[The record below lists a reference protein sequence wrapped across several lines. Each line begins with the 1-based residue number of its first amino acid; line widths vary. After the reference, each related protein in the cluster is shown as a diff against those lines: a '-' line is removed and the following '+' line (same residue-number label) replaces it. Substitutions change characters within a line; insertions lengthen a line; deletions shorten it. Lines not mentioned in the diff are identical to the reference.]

1 MLSRETRTQSSDQT
15 QHLGKVTKQTLIFL
29 FSPSPIDLQIYK
41 EQPVKGM
48 KTRVLKDGWIF
59 FCRFLE
65 SRGKALTL
73 KAVQSGESLESNSFH
88 EIKNCENATCF

>member
-1 MLSRETRTQSSDQT
+1 
-15 QHLGKVTKQTLIFL
+15 
-29 FSPSPIDLQIYK
+29 
-41 EQPVKGM
+41 M

-88 EIKNCENATCF
+88 EIKSCENATCF

>member
-1 MLSRETRTQSSDQT
+1 
-15 QHLGKVTKQTLIFL
+15 
-29 FSPSPIDLQIYK
+29 
-41 EQPVKGM
+41 M
-48 KTRVLKDGWIF
+48 KPRVLKDGWKF

-88 EIKNCENATCF
+88 EIKNYENATYF